1 MPRANASGV
10 LGVMVLL
17 MLVVSAAPDVFQFPR
32 ELRLLPGQEYVLH
45 TGPLFTVAEVAADS
59 NRILSHADGATVL
72 CGTALGE
79 HSLQLRAFGFLPVRA
94 ATIHVVPEMRVV
106 PGGQSVGVLLSAS
119 GLLVVR
125 TIAVMGSDGKTHYPA
140 RDAGI
145 KAGDVIL
152 RVGEKELVHPSQIEE
167 EAMRY
172 GRLGTALPVVVRRD
186 GREQRLL
193 VKPVLGSDGNRAV
206 NRFLLGV
213 LVKDPIAGVGTL
225 TFWDTQTRR
234 YGALGHMITSD
245 ERQPVTVD
253 DGRIVSAHIHGIQ
266 PGVKGRPGEKLGLFE
281 DGASSLGTIDSNTRF
296 GIYGTLFR
304 FPDQAR
310 PSVAV
315 AMVHEVT
322 PGPAEILTVLDGENV
337 ELFQIQILEVSRQ
350 FRSNGKGL
358 VIRVTDPRLL
368 RRTNGIVQGMSGSP
382 ILQNNRLV
390 GAITHVYINDPTR
403 GFGILAEWMIYE
415 AGIHSRRS
423 ESISW
428 TPQAS

>member
-1 MPRANASGV
+1 MPRANASSV
-10 LGVMVLL
+10 LGAMVLL
-17 MLVVSAAPDVFQFPR
+17 MLVASTAPDVFHFPR

-45 TGPLFTVAEVAADS
+45 TGPLFTVAEMAS
-59 NRILSHADGATVL
+59 GNNQILSHTGGETVL
-72 CGTALGE
+72 CGATLGE

-94 ATIHVVPEMRVV
+94 ATIHVVPEMYVV
-106 PGGQSVGVLLSAS
+106 PGGQSVGVLLAAS

-125 TIAVMGSDGKTHYPA
+125 TTAVTGADGKSYHPA

-145 KAGDVIL
+145 RAGDLIVQ
-152 RVGEKELVHPSQIEE
+152 VGDKELVHPGQIEE
-167 EAMRY
+167 EAWTY
-172 GRLGTALPVVVRRD
+172 GRRGAAMPVVIRRD
-186 GREQRLL
+186 GQLQRVL
-193 VKPVLGSDGNRAV
+193 VKPVLGRDADRV
-206 NRFLLGV
+206 TNRFLLGV
-213 LVKDPIAGVGTL
+213 LVKDPVAGVGTL
-225 TFWDTQTRR
+225 TFWDVQTGR
-234 YGALGHMITSD
+234 YGALGHMITND

-253 DGRIVSAHIHGIQ
+253 DGRIVPAHIHSIQ

-304 FPDQAR
+304 FPAQAW
-310 PSVAV
+310 PSVPV
-315 AMVHEVT
+315 AMMHEVV
-322 PGPAEILTVLDGENV
+322 PGPAEILTVLEGESV
-337 ELFQIQILEVSRQ
+337 ERFQIEILEVSRQ

-368 RRTNGIVQGMSGSP
+368 RRTSGIVQGMSGSP

-390 GAITHVYINDPTR
+390 GAVTHVYINDPTR

-423 ESISW
+423 EHISQI
-428 TPQAS
+428 PQAS